1 MKSLALSVSLLALC
15 FAGCH
20 QAKQSNNPQ
29 TSGQQ
34 SPTHQAST
42 NQNSSATC
50 VNLNQAGAEE
60 LKTLPQI
67 GDALAQKII
76 AYRSRHG
83 GFRRP
88 QELIIIEGFSEKKYR
103 AIANLVCV
111 K

>member
-1 MKSLALSVSLLALC
+1 MRSLALSLSLLALC
-15 FAGCH
+15 FAFCN
-20 QAKQSNNPQ
+20 QAKQSDNPHI
-29 TSGQQ
+29 SGQQ
-34 SPTHQAST
+34 PPTNQTST
-42 NQNSSATC
+42 NQNSPAAC
-50 VNLNQAGAEE
+50 VNLNRASAEE

-67 GDALAQKII
+67 GDVMAQKII
-76 AYRSRHG
+76 EYRSRHG